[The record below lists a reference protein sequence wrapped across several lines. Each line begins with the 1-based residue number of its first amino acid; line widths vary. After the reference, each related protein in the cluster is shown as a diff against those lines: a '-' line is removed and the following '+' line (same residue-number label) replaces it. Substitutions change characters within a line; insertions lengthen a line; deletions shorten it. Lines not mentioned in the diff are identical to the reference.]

1 MRIEQLTCNIG
12 AEIQGVSLRDA
23 AHDEALF
30 NEIYAALLKHRVIF
44 FRDQNNLTP
53 PIHAQFAQRMGTLE
67 THPVFTECADAPGIC
82 QIYKSPDKPVDP
94 YECAWHHDNTWR
106 AIPSKACVLHCLAC
120 PDVGGDT
127 MWANMVIAYEK
138 LPAHIKELIAGLKAN
153 HGFMHYMSNLYPPE
167 KQEEM
172 FATFPDVHHPVVRT
186 HPETG
191 EKLLFLGAWAT
202 HFVSYHE
209 RGRVRHGQDY
219 AQAGGDLFQ
228 YLMSQ
233 AQIPE
238 YQVRL
243 KWRPNTVAIW
253 DNCSTQHY
261 AVQDYPPSV
270 RKMHR
275 ASIAGDKPF

>member
-1 MRIEQLTCNIG
+1 MRIEQLTCHIG

-23 AHDEALF
+23 AEDAALF
-30 NEIYAALLKHRVIF
+30 QEIYAALLKHRVIF
-44 FRDQNNLTP
+44 FRDQHDLTP
-53 PIHAQFAQRMGTLE
+53 QIHAKFASRMGKLE
-67 THPVFTECADAPGIC
+67 THPVFAECEDAPGIC
-82 QIYKSPDKPVDP
+82 QIYKSPDKPVPP
-94 YECAWHHDNTWR
+94 YECTWHTDNTWR

-127 MWANMVIAYEK
+127 MWANMVVAYAK
-138 LPAHIKELIAGLKAN
+138 LPEHIKSLIADLKAN
-153 HGFMHYMSNLYPPE
+153 HGFIHFMSNLYPPDQLE
-167 KQEEM
+167 AMLAK
-172 FATFPDVHHPVVRT
+172 FPDVRHPVVRT

-191 EKLLFLGAWAT
+191 EKVLFGGGWAT
-202 HFVSYHE
+202 HFVNFHE
-209 RGRVRHGQDY
+209 QGRVRNGQDY
-219 AQAGGDLFQ
+219 TQAGGDLFQ
-228 YLMSQ
+228 YLASQ

-261 AVQDYPPSV
+261 AVQDYPPCV

-275 ASIAGDKPF
+275 ASIEGTAPY